1 MRFQTQTTQKSRS
14 RHSRSTP
21 PASDE
26 DGCTCVPY
34 FDDAHNTSNNAV
46 WNRQAHSSYPL
57 VPWWD
62 DLTPSVLAELSLPAF
77 ETEPATTADVVVIGG
92 GVAGLSAALSAR
104 QAGASVL
111 LLEREAMLGYGATGR
126 NAGILSAGINM
137 SLTDLDPDSEAAAFW
152 PATTQVMLSLVQ
164 EAQNV
169 DSMLSARLTGAL
181 SLAESASAAY
191 RLIREVQARE
201 AVGSRAELWTRSQVA
216 EYTQGRLNT
225 SSVVMAMWLPDEGQ
239 INPLTLLA
247 HLARQARAAGVQMLG
262 SAQVNDAQEMTAGE
276 GNRYWQLTLASGRTI
291 KARGLIQAVGP
302 TTQPNARIYA
312 LSFAAD
318 LPKDFPL
325 FWDASPYTYADYR
338 PGNGRLNV
346 SGGRYG
352 KAGSTRYDASYLQR
366 LAQGTRRWLPE
377 LAEQEPLFQWAVDL
391 DVAAD
396 MIPNL
401 RSVGEQ
407 TPGVAIEGLG
417 ALGILPG
424 VILGQRAGK
433 QIVGV

>member
-1 MRFQTQTTQKSRS
+1 MRSQTQKT

-21 PASDE
+21 SASDE

-34 FDDAHNTSNNAV
+34 SDDAHKTGNDAV
-46 WNRQAHSSYPL
+46 WNRQARSSHSTHPL

-62 DLTPSVLAELSLPAF
+62 DLTPSILAGLSLPAF
-77 ETEPATTADVVVIGG
+77 DTQPVTSADIVVIGG

-104 QAGASVL
+104 QAGANVL

-126 NAGILSAGINM
+126 NAGILSAGVNM
-137 SLTDLDPDSEAAAFW
+137 SLTDLDPNSEAAAFW

-169 DSMLSARLTGAL
+169 DSILSARLTGAL

-201 AVGSRAELWTRSQVA
+201 VVGSRAELWTRSQVE
-216 EYTQGRLNT
+216 EYTQGRLDT
-225 SSVVMAMWLPDEGQ
+225 SSVVMALWLPDEGR

-247 HLARQARAAGVQMLG
+247 HLARQARAAGVHMLG
-262 SAQVNDAQEMTAGE
+262 QAQVSNMQEMTAGE
-276 GNRYWQLTLASGRTI
+276 SNRYWQMTLASGTTI
-291 KARGLIQAVGP
+291 KTRGLIQAVGP
-302 TTQPNARIYA
+302 TTQANARIYA
-312 LSFAAD
+312 LSFAVD
-318 LPKDFPL
+318 LPDNFPL

-352 KAGSTRYDASYLQR
+352 KAGITRHDASYLQR

-377 LAEQEPLFQWAVDL
+377 LAGQEPLFQWAVDL

-396 MIPNL
+396 MLPNL
-401 RSVGEQ
+401 RPVGEQ

-417 ALGILPG
+417 ALGVLPG
-424 VILGQRAGK
+424 IVLGQRAG
-433 QIVGV
+433 QQVVAQM